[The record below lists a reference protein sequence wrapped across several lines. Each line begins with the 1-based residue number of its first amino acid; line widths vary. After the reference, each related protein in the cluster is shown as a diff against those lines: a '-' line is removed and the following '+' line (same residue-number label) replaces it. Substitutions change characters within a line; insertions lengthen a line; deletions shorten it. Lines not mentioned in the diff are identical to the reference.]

1 MKKLIS
7 KAAVLSLSAIVL
19 AACGGG
25 GGGTASSESSAA
37 GSAGSAASS
46 AASSAESTAAADRS
60 EELVIYTNAN
70 SDGRGEWLEAKAEEE
85 GFNITLVGAGGAD
98 LTNRLIS
105 EAANPI
111 ADVVYGLNTMFY
123 EQLKENNVVQ
133 EYVPTWSDEVMDG
146 INDPEGYYH
155 GLVQQALLLSYN
167 PNVYDESTAPQS
179 YLDLVEN
186 EEYAGKYEAPSALDQ
201 ATPRL
206 ILSSILVQFRDD
218 SGELGIS
225 QEGWDTV
232 QKFLDNGVMT
242 PAGEDFYSLLASEQ
256 VPIGTLVSGTLQA
269 KEDQYG
275 VAAEFVSPEDVG
287 SPAIVESVAIIE
299 GTEQT
304 ELAKEFVDWFGSS
317 EVQGQFA
324 AEFNAMPAN
333 EVAAEQATDY
343 VKGLYEEITVQELDW
358 GFISEYIDQWMEK
371 IELEL
376 L

>member
-1 MKKLIS
+1 MKKLIT
-7 KAAVLSLSAIVL
+7 KAAYLSLSSLIL
-19 AACGGG
+19 MACGGG
-25 GGGTASSESSAA
+25 GGSGAGSASSESESGSQAASSESSAQ
-37 GSAGSAASS
+37 
-46 AASSAESTAAADRS
+46 SAEVDRS
-60 EELVIYTNAN
+60 EELVVYTNAN
-70 SDGRGEWLEAKAEEE
+70 SDGRGEWLEAEAEEA

-123 EQLKENNVVQ
+123 EQLKDNEVLQ
-133 EYVPTWSDEVMDG
+133 EYVPVWSDEVMDG

-167 PNVYDESTAPQS
+167 PNVYDETTAPQS
-179 YLDLVEN
+179 YLDLVNKAEF
-186 EEYAGKYEAPSALDQ
+186 AGKYEAPQALDQ

-218 SGELGIS
+218 DGELGIS
-225 QEGWDTV
+225 QEGWDTL
-232 QKFLDNGVMT
+232 QKFLNNGVMT
-242 PAGEDFYSLLASEQ
+242 PQGEDFYSLLASEQ

-269 KEDQYG
+269 KADQYG
-275 VAAEFVSPEDVG
+275 VAAEFVSPKDVG
-287 SPAIVESVAIIE
+287 SPSIVESVAIIE

-317 EVQGQFA
+317 EVQGKFA

-333 EVAAEQATDY
+333 EIAAEQATDY
-343 VKGLYEEITVQELDW
+343 VKGLYEKITVQELDW
-358 GFISEYIDQWMEK
+358 SFISEYIDQWMEK

>member
-1 MKKLIS
+1 MNLLEDIMKNIFS
-7 KAAVLSLSAIVL
+7 KVALLSLSALTL

-25 GGGTASSESSAA
+25 EENASSET
-37 GSAGSAASS
+37 
-46 AASSAESTAAADRS
+46 STNTSDTTSTSEVVEVDRS

-70 SDGRGEWLEAKAEEE
+70 SDGRGEWLEAEAEEA
-85 GFNITLVGAGGAD
+85 GFNITIVGAGGAD

-105 EAANPI
+105 EGTNPI

-123 EQLKENNVVQ
+123 EQLKENNIIQ
-133 EYVPTWSDEVMDG
+133 EYVPAWSDEVASG

-167 PNVYDESTAPQS
+167 PNVYDETTAPQS
-179 YLDLVEN
+179 YLDLIEK
-186 EEYAGKYEAPSALDQ
+186 EEFAGKYESPNKLDQ

-206 ILSSILVQFRDD
+206 IISSILVQYQDED
-218 SGELGIS
+218 GELGIS
-225 QEGWDTV
+225 DEGWTAIEN
-232 QKFLDNGVMT
+232 FLKNGVST
-242 PAGEDFYSLLASEQ
+242 PEGEDFYALLASEE
-256 VPIGTLVSGTLQA
+256 VPVGTIVSGTLQA
-269 KEDQYG
+269 KEEQYG
-275 VAAEFVSPEDVG
+275 VAAEFISPEDIG
-287 SPAIVESVAIIE
+287 SPAVVESVAIVE

-304 ELAKEFVDWFGSS
+304 ELAKEFVDWMGSS
-317 EVQGQFA
+317 DVQGKFA
-324 AEFNAMPAN
+324 SEFNAMPAN

-358 GFISEYIDQWMEK
+358 TFISEYIDEWMEK